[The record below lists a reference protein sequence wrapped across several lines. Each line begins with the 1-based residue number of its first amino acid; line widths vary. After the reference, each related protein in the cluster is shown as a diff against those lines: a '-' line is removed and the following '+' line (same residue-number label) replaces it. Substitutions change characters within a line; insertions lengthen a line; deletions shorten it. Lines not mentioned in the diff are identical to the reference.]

1 MEALLWV
8 PVGGGGGGGADVP
21 PSSPPEGVVG
31 QREYPDTDVGS
42 RLGMISPGVDLVMM
56 LVVRPRTWTGI
67 DCSG

>member
-1 MEALLWV
+1 MKKDLWLIPDLLDLTNRFESKLEDLTV
-8 PVGGGGGGGADVP
+8 A
-21 PSSPPEGVVG
+21 G
-31 QREYPDTDVGS
+31 QREYSDTEVGS